1 MLRAIE
7 TTQAVGL
14 LSAAEAQLDAASRS
28 AQFFLVLGICI
39 TLIAIVLAGIVSS
52 SITRPLARLTE
63 AVDQVATQ
71 QLPRLVE
78 SLRNPA
84 EDDVK
89 LVAEAVTDIE
99 PGGGAELE
107 HLGQAVTSI
116 QHVAVEVA
124 TEQASLLRKGIGDM
138 FVNLARRNQALLDR
152 QIEFIDQLEVDEE
165 DPDRLDDLFKLD
177 HMATRM
183 RRNAESL
190 LVLAGAEPA
199 RRRGRPVPLA
209 DVVRAALGEV
219 EDYTRI
225 DLLTLDEVL
234 VKSSGALDTAHLLSE
249 LMENATHFSPPD
261 TRVEIV
267 GHRTRSD
274 GYVVSV
280 TDHGIGMTPDQMA
293 DANELL
299 AHPPL
304 VGLAMSRSLGFIV
317 IGRLAA
323 RIGVTVRLIPSP
335 TGGVTAIVSLPATIV
350 EDTLPRLRRAAGS
363 EADGARRPT
372 TGIDATRVPGRRR
385 APSGSRSTTRSP
397 PWWPRT
403 PRTPRPTPM
412 RSHPSQ
418 WSPPVEPPRSGPQ
431 RHSSVGRGRAGP
443 WSRRA
448 PGAPAAPERCR
459 PVRGGG
465 ARQPARRRGRAE
477 APAEIEPAAEAPRR
491 PRAGRVCS
499 AAPRAGSVEPAR
511 AARSRPVHRRRRR
524 AAAADPS
531 SRQRGPPAHR
541 RSVLGRARNGAGDRS
556 PRTARPRRAPP
567 RLFGA
572 SERPAAADARRCP
585 RAGSAATTSEARSRR
600 PRPVE
605 RTASGLTRRTPRA
618 SGEAGPAPAGR
629 RGRSPGSDHDRAL
642 ARRGPRHVV
651 AVPLRPATGRRRP

>member
-1 MLRAIE
+1 MQLAVYTAGASPDDRTLLRNRQSGAAFDLIESARTEAEGAAFGKPLTTDPVEYRRASGFQLDVLRAIE

-234 VKSSGALDTAHLLSE
+234 LKSSGALDTAHLLSE

-323 RIGVTVRLIPSP
+323 RIGVHVRLIPSP

-350 EDTLPRLRRAAGS
+350 EDTLPRQDEPADEAEEPSDRDRLDGPESLADAVPLGFAFDDALAS
-363 EADGARRPT
+363 LVAEEASDVEAD
-372 TGIDATRVPGRRR
+372 
-385 APSGSRSTTRSP
+385 
-397 PWWPRT
+397 
-403 PRTPRPTPM
+403 PM

-418 WSPPVEPPRSGPQ
+418 WAPPVEPPRSGPQ
-431 RHSSVGRGRAGP
+431 RHSSSGEGEPARGP
-443 WSRRA
+443 D
-448 PGAPAAPERCR
+448 EL
-459 PVRGGG
+459 PVRRPRPSG
-465 ARQPARRRGRAE
+465 ADPFAAE
-477 APAEIEPAAEAPRR
+477 APATAELEAAVEGSAEA
-491 PRAGRVCS
+491 ATN
-499 AAPRAGSVEPAR
+499 E
-511 AARSRPVHRRRRR
+511 AARTRPPSRLRRTCPSR
-524 AAAADPS
+524 S
-531 SRQRGPPAHR
+531 SRAVRRLPTPSCHR
-541 RSVLGRARNGAGDRS
+541 
-556 PRTARPRRAPP
+556 
-567 RLFGA
+567 
-572 SERPAAADARRCP
+572 
-585 RAGSAATTSEARSRR
+585 
-600 PRPVE
+600 
-605 RTASGLTRRTPRA
+605 
-618 SGEAGPAPAGR
+618 
-629 RGRSPGSDHDRAL
+629 
-642 ARRGPRHVV
+642 
-651 AVPLRPATGRRRP
+651 